1 MVVRCLLKTV
11 CLQTDVEFLQEM
23 VQIKGYILKWR
34 GVNSRLDSLQAS
46 ILNIKLE
53 RIQDCLSSRK
63 KIARRFNVEFS
74 GIGDLILPP
83 IVIEGRESSINY
95 YVIRTKFRDAL
106 FNYLARSNIKTQ
118 IHYPCALPFQDAYKH
133 FGFIP
138 NDFPIAFKLQ
148 SEILS
153 LPFYPFMEEE
163 EIIYLKDNLNKP
175 FFTKLNIKKLNME
188 YRKYAFAKV
197 GHFGLCHSLLAWA
210 RAVVWASENNASII
224 APSWLS
230 IRGRIGPV
238 VRGERDWRQY
248 HKLFHFPNYITG
260 ISEILSS

>member
-1 MVVRCLLKTV
+1 MSV
-11 CLQTDVEFLQEM
+11 DSLQEKITERTRAVIAVHM
-23 VQIKGYILKWR
+23 FGLPADIDKLMSICNERGLFLIGAHKLIFATIFSKKVGTFGDISTFSFFPGKILGAFGDGGAVLTKNSLLANR
-34 GVNSRLDSLQAS
+34 CRVLARNGSNKRLYFEMEGVNSRLDSLQAS

-63 KIARRFNVEFS
+63 KIAGRFNVEFS

-106 FNYLARSNIKTQ
+106 SKHLARSNIKTQ

-153 LPFYPFMEEE
+153 LPFYPFMEEGD
-163 EIIYLKDNLNKP
+163 YLFK
-175 FFTKLNIKKLNME
+175 
-188 YRKYAFAKV
+188 
-197 GHFGLCHSLLAWA
+197 G
-210 RAVVWASENNASII
+210 
-224 APSWLS
+224 
-230 IRGRIGPV
+230 
-238 VRGERDWRQY
+238 
-248 HKLFHFPNYITG
+248 
-260 ISEILSS
+260 